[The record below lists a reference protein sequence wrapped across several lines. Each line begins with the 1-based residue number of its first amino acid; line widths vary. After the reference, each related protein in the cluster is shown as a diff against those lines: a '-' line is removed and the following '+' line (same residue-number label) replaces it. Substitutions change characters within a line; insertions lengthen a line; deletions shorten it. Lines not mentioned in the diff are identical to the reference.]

1 MSFNTIFD
9 SFLKLK
15 RAYEMRKT
23 CVIKIWA
30 RILGFSDFRISLFW
44 QTMPCIDFR
53 EEEAKSVYRSVI
65 FSNIVD
71 ATNKENNRGEKRN
84 G

>member
-1 MSFNTIFD
+1 MSFNNIFN

-23 CVIKIWA
+23 CVIKNWA
-30 RILGFSDFRISLFW
+30 RILGFSDFRLNLFW

-53 EEEAKSVYRSVI
+53 EEETKSVYRSVF

-71 ATNKENNRGEKRN
+71 GTNKENNRGEKRN

>member
-1 MSFNTIFD
+1 
-9 SFLKLK
+9 
-15 RAYEMRKT
+15 MRKT
-23 CVIKIWA
+23 CVIKNWA

-53 EEEAKSVYRSVI
+53 EEETKSVYRSVF

-71 ATNKENNRGEKRN
+71 GTNKDNNRGEKRN